1 MEELTVI
8 SGRFEAY
15 CMYIDSCM
23 EAIRDNYGT
32 AKTGHIALKHSND
45 IRDKTGEMKKLLD
58 EVKRIENDNINDK
71 EILKECEALYIQM
84 VSTLGYLNEE
94 MAKLREE
101 INTAPLDIPEKTVKG
116 FNMSWKE
123 I

>member
-1 MEELTVI
+1 MKELEVI
-8 SGRFEAY
+8 AGRFESY

-32 AKTGHIALKHSND
+32 AKTGHIAMKHSND
-45 IRDKTGEMKKLLD
+45 IRDKTEELKKLID
-58 EVKRIENDNINDK
+58 EVKRIENNNINDK
-71 EILKECEALYIQM
+71 NVLKECEVLYIQM
-84 VSTLGYLNEE
+84 VSTIGYLNEE

-101 INTAPLDIPEKTVKG
+101 INTAPLDIPEKTVKN
-116 FNMSWKE
+116 FNMSWEE